1 MPTQVFRGESP
12 VLNGGDFVS
21 VALQGSLQQAEGES
35 IIICDKN
42 SHGLAFATQAS
53 NSGSRSVT
61 SLSKNAKAL
70 FNAAPS
76 LESSSLSSRA
86 AAAEARAVPRF
97 ESIPFS
103 VWPDF
108 WMLFRFP

>member
-53 NSGSRSVT
+53 NSGSRSMT
-61 SLSKNAKAL
+61 SLSKSAKAL
-70 FNAAPS
+70 FNAVWS
-76 LESSSLSSRA
+76 LESPNCSSWA
-86 AAAEARAVPRF
+86 AAAVPRVAPRF
-97 ESIPFS
+97 ESIPLS
-103 VWPDF
+103 MCPDSWTF
-108 WMLFRFP
+108 FRFP